1 MLKSQAIEVKTYY
14 QCVMLGKVL
23 SFRFLICEMGI
34 IIRVEILMH
43 IKQSTWCMA
52 QHTALDKWLQCYCHF
67 IIKKPSCYLQGSFCI
82 QIIPLA
88 NRIRKSP
95 NFQNTI
101 WALGS
106 ISPVCPN
113 SLPQSH
119 RKHIIY
125 NMAVLC
131 TEEGTW
137 WDEHRVYT
145 IRWQIELQ

>member
-1 MLKSQAIEVKTYY
+1 MPNLSFYKPYLEKKNILGYTHLLFFMMLKSQAIEVKTYY

-67 IIKKPSCYLQGSFCI
+67 IIKKPSCHLQGSFCI

-106 ISPVCPN
+106 ISPSMPK
-113 SLPQSH
+113 QSP
-119 RKHIIY
+119 
-125 NMAVLC
+125 
-131 TEEGTW
+131 
-137 WDEHRVYT
+137 T
-145 IRWQIELQ
+145 IS